1 MPLFKFFFV
10 TIKLIIY
17 IFVEEMNLVKHEC
30 IKRDQKSCKIFQSIF
45 ISFIIVKVLIWS
57 FSTYN
62 LIISVGNFI
71 LMQLTKS
78 LMTNTSKIFVPLKV
92 MITLAVFKLVEV
104 LLRRLE
110 CNYLFG
116 SSLSFKNR
124 LDKFDQASP

>member
-124 LDKFDQASP
+124 LSID